1 MHYVAELM
9 INFKH
14 PGRPQY
20 LLKWAPTDLAVICT
34 PDILW
39 SCVYIQWVGGGG
51 GGYCSVTVAQVDV
64 EHLMH
69 FIAVLF
75 NVEHLI
81 HTVGG
86 GGGGTVV

>member
-1 MHYVAELM
+1 MHYVAKLM

-20 LLKWAPTDLAVICT
+20 LLKWVPTLTQQSSVHLIFYGHVFTYSRPA
-34 PDILW
+34 
-39 SCVYIQWVGGGG
+39 GG
-51 GGYCSVTVAQVDV
+51 AQVDV

-75 NVEHLI
+75 SISTETKSYL
-81 HTVGG
+81 T
-86 GGGGTVV
+86 